1 MRLSDVSVQRPVLAT
16 VLAAL
21 IVAFGLLA
29 LTRLPLQE
37 YPTIDPPIVSIRTAY
52 PGASADVVETRI
64 TQVLEERIAGIA
76 GIEVISSTSTDGS
89 SNINVEFSLST
100 DIDAAANDMRDRI
113 SGAADNLPDEADPPE
128 VRKED
133 TSSEVVMWLMLS
145 GEGYTTAELTDY
157 AERYLV
163 DSFSVQEGVSGVFVG
178 GAKEYAMRVWL
189 DNDAL
194 AARGLTVSDVES
206 ALRAENVEL
215 PGGAVESQDR
225 QFMVRLPRSFSTPED
240 FRALV
245 LDRGEGGYLVR
256 LADVARVEL
265 GTVEERS
272 LFRGNGQTVVGLG
285 MVKQSTANVMALS
298 KAVRA
303 EMQRLSPRLP
313 DGMSLSLNYDA
324 STFVS
329 GAIREVVSTLLI
341 AIGLVVVAIFVFLG
355 NLRTTLVPAVTVP
368 VTLIGTFAALAAMG
382 FTINLLTLL
391 ALVLAIGLVVD
402 DAIVVLE
409 NIHRRMHLYGE
420 TPLVA
425 AFRGARQLAF
435 AVIAT
440 SLVLIA
446 VFVPLS
452 FIQGDVGKLFTEF
465 ALTLS
470 AAVAISTLLA
480 LTLTPMMASKI
491 LSPSLHEGRL
501 AHWVDQGLNW
511 AQGVYRA
518 CLEVVLKARWL
529 VVACFVAM
537 LAGIAW
543 LYPQLPAE
551 YTPREDRGTFF
562 VIISGPPGATFSYME
577 DYMDEV
583 EARLL
588 PLRETG
594 EVERV
599 LIIAPQGRG
608 NTENFNSGFTI
619 VGLSD
624 WAERRPAWPIM
635 NEVRQSLADLPGIR
649 AFPVMRQ
656 GFGGGTEQGVQ
667 FVLGGG
673 SYEQL
678 VTWRDAL
685 MDHIRQTN
693 PRLLNLES
701 DYEEN
706 QPQLNV
712 NIDYTRAADLGVTVS
727 EIGRTLET
735 LLGGRTVTRFTDQG
749 EEYDVILEGER
760 GSTPTPSS
768 LDNVRVRSDRTGELI
783 PLSSLVTVEAFAG
796 PSQLN
801 RYNRLRAITLQ
812 ADLADG
818 YSMGEALDYL
828 ENAVSEVLP
837 AGVQTDVKGAARD
850 YRESTGATTFLLVL
864 GTLVVFLVLA
874 AQFESFVHPLVIMLT
889 VPLAIGGALL
899 GLWLTRGALAR
910 YPGHLDS
917 RALQSWSSWRPL
929 LAVNRDIFIRTLAL
943 QLVFFLITVQGTR
956 LGDATVAA
964 NALLLNGL
972 TLTAY
977 ALDGLAHAVEALCG
991 HALGARDRHA
1001 LRRALLVAGAWSLL
1015 ASIGFALFFL
1025 FGGHWFVAL
1034 LTDISEIRVLAQ
1046 VFLPYLAVLPLL
1058 AVWSYLLD
1066 GLFIGATRARE
1077 MRDAMLIAL
1086 ALSLPLAWWLQSL
1099 GNHGLWL
1106 AFLAFMGLRSLV
1118 LGGYAWNMNR
1128 RNLWFPPGEIT
1139 DAQCAATRE

>member
-16 VLAAL
+16 VMAAL

-76 GIEVISSTSTDGS
+76 GIEVISSTSTDGN

-256 LADVARVEL
+256 LSDVARVEL

-272 LFRGNGQTVVGLG
+272 LFRGNGNTVVGLG

-298 KAVRA
+298 SAVRA
-303 EMQRLSPRLP
+303 EMERLSPRLP

-491 LSPSLHEGRL
+491 LSSSLHEGRL
-501 AHWVDQGLNW
+501 AHLVDQGLQR
-511 AQGVYRA
+511 AQGVYRR
-518 CLEVVLKARWL
+518 CLEAVLKARWL

-588 PLRETG
+588 PLRDSG

-608 NTENFNSGFTI
+608 NTENFNSGFSI

-635 NEVRQSLADLPGIR
+635 NEVRQSLAELPGIR

-656 GFGGGTEQGVQ
+656 GFGGGTEQGLQ

-678 VTWRDAL
+678 ATWRDAL

-693 PRLLNLES
+693 PNLLNLES

-760 GSTPTPSS
+760 GSNPTPSS
-768 LDNVRVRSDRTGELI
+768 LDNVRVRSDRSGELI

-801 RYNRLRAITLQ
+801 RYNRLRAVTLQ

-828 ENAVSEVLP
+828 ENAVNEVLP

-874 AQFESFVHPLVIMLT
+874 AQFESFIHPLVIMLT

-899 GLWLTRGALAR
+899 GLWLTGQSLNIYSQVGLVMLVGLAAKNGILIVEFANQLRDEGIAFREALMRAAMTRLRPIVMTSVTTIAGSVPLILSSGAGAETRMVIGTVIFTGVAAATFFTLFVVPVAYDLLAR
-910 YPGHLDS
+910 RTGSPGD
-917 RALQSWSSWRPL
+917 
-929 LAVNRDIFIRTLAL
+929 
-943 QLVFFLITVQGTR
+943 
-956 LGDATVAA
+956 VARK
-964 NALLLNGL
+964 L
-972 TLTAY
+972 
-977 ALDGLAHAVEALCG
+977 E
-991 HALGARDRHA
+991 
-1001 LRRALLVAGAWSLL
+1001 
-1015 ASIGFALFFL
+1015 
-1025 FGGHWFVAL
+1025 
-1034 LTDISEIRVLAQ
+1034 
-1046 VFLPYLAVLPLL
+1046 
-1058 AVWSYLLD
+1058 
-1066 GLFIGATRARE
+1066 RE
-1077 MRDAMLIAL
+1077 ME
-1086 ALSLPLAWWLQSL
+1086 QSPEA
-1099 GNHGLWL
+1099 H
-1106 AFLAFMGLRSLV
+1106 
-1118 LGGYAWNMNR
+1118 
-1128 RNLWFPPGEIT
+1128 
-1139 DAQCAATRE
+1139 